1 MLLDINTFNLKRLR
15 ELAKENKLKISGK
28 KRELVE
34 RLKTMYAAIILQ
46 KVFRGSLIRGI
57 YNKSSSKKSL
67 RIQCVNETDF
77 YTIEPLNEI
86 PDVLFYTIKRQS
98 IISNPNPKPYDT
110 SDNNKEEK
118 QKEKQEEKQTQY
130 NPIIYG
136 FNIESLIQLIYKTP
150 DNKRVKIPYTRA
162 EFSNRELDSIHFR
175 YSLLQKYFTRHIDT
189 SLANANTPVAA
200 NTIAMRPSAAALRRS
215 CMANLEIIRAG
226 SIQQRIHGVFME
238 MDSLGNYTDF
248 SWFENMVTSRE
259 FRRFYRILYNIF
271 HHARMPIEVRRRI
284 CIIGDPFENILGFI
298 QDLDVTII
306 RENCVRVMENMIFC
320 GQDEDHRRL
329 GAFHV
334 LTALTVVSI
343 HARIAMPWLYESLF

>member
-1 MLLDINTFNLKRLR
+1 MLQYVNTYNLKRLR

-28 KRELVE
+28 KGELVE

-57 YNKSSSKKSL
+57 YNKSSSKKSVRVL
-67 RIQCVNETDF
+67 CVNQTDF
-77 YTIEPLNEI
+77 YTMEPLYEI
-86 PDVLFYTIKRQS
+86 HDILFYTIS
-98 IISNPNPKPYDT
+98 NISKTTPDLNL
-110 SDNNKEEK
+110 
-118 QKEKQEEKQTQY
+118 EKQEKEKEKEKEQD
-130 NPIIYG
+130 PIIYG
-136 FNIESLIQLIYKTP
+136 FNIESLVQLIYKTP
-150 DNKRVKIPYTRA
+150 ERKRVKNPYTRA

-248 SWFENMVTSRE
+248 SWFENMATSRE

-271 HHARMPIEVRRRI
+271 HHTRMPIEVRRRI
-284 CIIGDPFENILGFI
+284 CILGDPFENILGFI

-343 HARIAMPWLYESLF
+343 RARIAMPWLYESLF